1 MMQTPK
7 DWLLALAPR
16 RVLDLAT
23 GSGGFIHFLLQA
35 LPGETEIIG
44 LDANERAAAPFAA
57 AFSAQP
63 TVHFQPGDAQAL
75 NFAPASFDLVT
86 IANSLHHFQH
96 PQTVLS
102 QALRVLQPTGHLLI
116 AEMYCDAQTETQQ
129 THVLLHHWWATIDRA
144 QGICHQPT
152 FTRQELLAQAS
163 SLALTDLRLYDECDL
178 QSDPKDPA
186 LLAELDAVFERYLQR
201 AEGHPA
207 LQAEG
212 QTLRQRVQTIGF
224 HSATTLFIL
233 GKKP

>member
-1 MMQTPK
+1 MSFLQ
-7 DWLLALAPR
+7 DWLSSLTPC

-35 LPGETEIIG
+35 LPSETEIIG
-44 LDANERAAAPFAA
+44 LDNNERTAA
-57 AFSAQP
+57 AFAATFSQQP
-63 TVHFQPGDAQAL
+63 NVRFQFGDAQTL

-86 IANSLHHFQH
+86 ISNSFHHFQQ
-96 PQTVLS
+96 PQAVLE
-102 QALRVLQPTGHLLI
+102 QALGVLKSGGHLLI

-129 THVLLHHWWATIDRA
+129 THVLLHHWWAAVDRTH
-144 QGICHQPT
+144 GICHQPT

-163 SLALTDLRLYDECDL
+163 SLGLTDLRLHDECDL
-178 QSDPKDPA
+178 QRDPQDPA
-186 LLAELDAVFERYLQR
+186 LLAELDSVFERYLQR

-212 QTLRQRVQTIGF
+212 QALRQRVQTIGF